1 MEVNHLDHFPTYS
14 QFKKKEK
21 IETKI
26 KKMWHKNILLGLA
39 ETSGCRSKQDS
50 CSQRHGVSIM
60 IGSACGE
67 SLSGE
72 NGNQRSDYV
81 NPSSQ
86 SAVRSRMFE

>member
-1 MEVNHLDHFPTYS
+1 
-14 QFKKKEK
+14 
-21 IETKI
+21 
-26 KKMWHKNILLGLA
+26 
-39 ETSGCRSKQDS
+39 
-50 CSQRHGVSIM
+50 M

-86 SAVRSRMFE
+86 SAVRSRLIASCAEGIYDVLVSDLGCYQVRG